1 MRIENYHSLYGRLLN
16 YTALYRAMKKV
27 KKAGGAAGIDQQR
40 IADFVENSVSEIRRL
55 LDELRDKSYRPQPV
69 KRVEIPKP
77 DGGVRKLGI
86 PAVRD
91 RIVQQAL
98 LDIIQEI
105 YEEDFHPS
113 SYGYRPKRSCHDAIN
128 KACLFMRKYEMKHVV
143 DMDLSKCFD
152 TLDHDLII
160 KFMSKRI
167 SDGSILNLVKL
178 FLQSGV
184 MNQGQF
190 EDSEIGSPQGGVISP
205 LIANIYLNEFDQEMK
220 RRNFRIVRY
229 ADDILIF
236 SKSRKGAENA
246 LQRASEILEKDLKL
260 TVNKS
265 KTHIAHSGKG
275 VKFLGVTI
283 FTSCISIQPKKL
295 KAFKDKIKKITRRN
309 SPVNLQRVIRE
320 LNPVLRGFAN
330 YFRIAN
336 CKTLFR
342 DMMTWL
348 RRRLRSKQLSL
359 WKKPAKLKRVLR
371 QRGSGIKVKS
381 IKMSSWKNAC
391 SQVAHFAMPNA
402 FFKEL
407 KLYHIDEQKV
417 GLSYSPPK
425 E

>member
-236 SKSRKGAENA
+236 SKSRKGAEKCLA
-246 LQRASEILEKDLKL
+246 
-260 TVNKS
+260 KS
-265 KTHIAHSGKG
+265 
-275 VKFLGVTI
+275 
-283 FTSCISIQPKKL
+283 Q
-295 KAFKDKIKKITRRN
+295 RN
-309 SPVNLQRVIRE
+309 SRE
-320 LNPVLRGFAN
+320 RPQAH
-330 YFRIAN
+330 
-336 CKTLFR
+336 CEQ
-342 DMMTWL
+342 
-348 RRRLRSKQLSL
+348 KQ
-359 WKKPAKLKRVLR
+359 
-371 QRGSGIKVKS
+371 
-381 IKMSSWKNAC
+381 NAYC
-391 SQVAHFAMPNA
+391 SQWQRRQISRCHNLH
-402 FFKEL
+402 EL
-407 KLYHIDEQKV
+407 YIHTAQKAQ
-417 GLSYSPPK
+417 GIQGQNQEDNKAQFSRESAKSHQRTEPSTSRFCQLLSHS
-425 E
+425 